1 MIAAITAIL
10 GFLSAMGPGIL
21 QLFTVKETHAQQ
33 LALRKLDLEAARQG
47 AAIQV
52 DLASAQADIRQADHI
67 YGFASGASGYRFVDA
82 LAVLVRPYI
91 TMVMFHLW
99 VGIEAS
105 LLIYGINHGYD
116 IGQLYKLIWDEPTQA
131 IFAAIMG
138 FWFGNRMLNRS
149 QQSMA
154 ATMAVTAPNAVVV
167 KAGPSGLSGVIPKP
181 PGSRD

>member
-10 GFLSAMGPGIL
+10 GFLASVGPAL
-21 QLFTVKETHAQQ
+21 VQLFTLKENNAQQ
-33 LALRKLDLEAARQG
+33 LAVRKLELEAARQG
-47 AAIQV
+47 TALQI
-52 DLASAQADIRQADHI
+52 DLASAQADVRQADNL

-99 VGIEAS
+99 LAIELS
-105 LLIYGINHGYD
+105 LLIYGINQGYD

-138 FWFGNRMLNRS
+138 FWFGNRMLNRMN

-154 ATMAVTAPNAVVV
+154 ATLSVTAPRVQVT
-167 KAGPSGLSGVIPKP
+167 KAEPAPATISKP
-181 PGSRD
+181 LGSRD